1 MDVGEAESEAMNR
14 ATLLVANMLQ
24 RPDQLQKVDQYRL
37 RVQRKKESVEAMLKT
52 AMQSQLDGVRT
63 GLSQLQAALVD
74 LKDIK
79 TGLSDMEESLIRVP
93 ELSEQLYEC
102 REEYV
107 RHSQYAAAMENL
119 KHIFTVPESVEK
131 TQKWI
136 QEGRLLYAH
145 QCLMDLEN
153 SRDDLLF
160 ELHKVSHQNPNDTR
174 MLKECFAD
182 VQKLSEDLGKQ
193 VWVILQRA
201 LNTVRKEPAQIVT
214 ALRIIEREERADQYA
229 LQRQKGTGFL
239 PVGRPKKWR
248 EKAFTVLEESVKNRI
263 EGNQFED
270 REMGKNWLIK
280 HLEVIRLLVLEDM
293 KVIRSLCVPCFPP
306 HYDITNRYLKMY
318 HNNLANH
325 LVELVEAGL
334 EDNEFVTLLSW
345 VLNTYSGKEL
355 MGHPSL
361 GINVAK
367 LEPLLENKV
376 LDDLMSKYLSNV
388 RGNYESWML
397 RALELE
403 EQEWY
408 RAEPPQQDSDDHYKT
423 ELPHLLHDMI
433 RQNMDVSAIISPE
446 VQVQVLICSLE
457 QVRLFASKYQ
467 AAVTRY
473 KDTYYNDRSQI
484 TYFTHYMV
492 ALANSCQALM
502 DVMVMVKSQFWRPG
516 GASHTDAKVAT
527 EFDALIHTYQRVRDI
542 ICDFLLEEALVDLQE
557 QFSALLTH
565 TWVNDDTPMET
576 IRMTLSDYF
585 TDYTHLHQKNFD
597 HVVELA
603 LNTVAMRYATAILQ
617 KRMTL
622 KTQDERK
629 QVADRIIADASKLQG
644 VFETVAPDLVKF
656 DSPCEVIKG
665 LAEVIKVSDLEFLGL
680 ELHRLLRR
688 YPDLSNEHLTAL
700 LSLRG
705 DLGRLEVRQ
714 RVAEIM
720 EEMKNQRTGPAPK
733 SILSHVHVSNSLFP

>member
-79 TGLSDMEESLIRVP
+79 SGLSDMEDSLVRVP

-145 QCLMDLEN
+145 QVFNIEISRSPLAFIFQDIQLKFGQSEN
-153 SRDDLLF
+153 RIASGCQIYLAGLLG
-160 ELHKVSHQNPNDTR
+160 H
-174 MLKECFAD
+174 
-182 VQKLSEDLGKQ
+182 LGKQ

-214 ALRIIEREERADQYA
+214 ALRIIEREERADQFA

-248 EKAFTVLEESVKNRI
+248 EKAFMVLEESVKNRI

-280 HLEVIRLLVLEDM
+280 HLEVIRLLTLEDM

-306 HYDITNRYLKMY
+306 HYDITNRYLQMY
-318 HNNLANH
+318 HNNLASH
-325 LVELVEAGL
+325 EILVNLDLQTKLVIVMTSQKLLAYAGTQL
-334 EDNEFVTLLSW
+334 ICHTS
-345 VLNTYSGKEL
+345 
-355 MGHPSL
+355 
-361 GINVAK
+361 GINNLSLQTMKQIKIHIFVNVEFFNNSKGGNEEAVARILK
-367 LEPLLENKV
+367 IHKPDTLYGDLFQNFASEYYKFENPLI
-376 LDDLMSKYLSNV
+376 
-388 RGNYESWML
+388 
-397 RALELE
+397 
-403 EQEWY
+403 Y
-408 RAEPPQQDSDDHYKT
+408 RKNF
-423 ELPHLLHDMI
+423 
-433 RQNMDVSAIISPE
+433 RQVVEVYSVVPE

-473 KDTYYNDRSQI
+473 KNTYYNDRSQI

-542 ICDFLLEEALVDLQE
+542 ICDFLLEEALFDLQE

-565 TWVNDDTPMET
+565 AWVNDDTPMET

-622 KTQDERK
+622 KTNEERK
-629 QVADRIIADASKLQG
+629 QVADRIIADAEKLQG
-644 VFETVAPDLVKF
+644 VFITVAPDLVKF
-656 DSPCEVIKG
+656 DSPCEVLKG

-700 LSLRG
+700 LLLRG